1 LALKLDLNGETMP
14 NEDSESKKI
23 QLFKSGEGDLEFRRA
38 VLAATRV
45 GGMEKP
51 PDLVMAWRIIRKRRW
66 TILTAFGVLFGIVLV
81 GTLLQKPVYRAK
93 ALIEIDKENP
103 GLVTAQ
109 EIFQL
114 DEVTDAYLETQ
125 YKVLNSDDLAERV
138 IGQLHLDRVT
148 EFQPPVHH
156 WPSIQMPSRATRSR
170 AAGNGV
176 AGPDAALREAVL
188 EYFQS
193 RLNVKPIRRSRAVEI
208 TFDSL
213 DPNLAARVVNAMAT
227 NYMQKNLE
235 ARWDAAQKASEW
247 LSQQLADLKS
257 KLENS
262 EDAMQQYAASNGL
275 LILETDNGATESV
288 MNQSLRELQEEL
300 NHAQDAR
307 YEKESLYRLTQ
318 SGDSSSL
325 PGVLDD
331 KLLQDLSMR
340 LADLQ
345 REHAQLAATFLDS
358 YPRVA
363 QTQSQIAQI
372 QTALDQE
379 RLRAVQKIGN
389 DYFAA
394 VRQEKLLHQAF
405 WEKKQE
411 ANVIA
416 GKSVQYGILRRDVD
430 SNKSLYEGLLL
441 RLKEA
446 GVSAGLN
453 ASNIRIVDPGTP
465 PFLPVGP
472 KTALNLGIASFLGL
486 ALGVAVSFFREHMDQ
501 TIRDRNDVSQYLH
514 VPVVAFIPS
523 VASLRKM
530 RDSRLGASDRGFTFH
545 FSDPHASGRK
555 SLIISPPRNDP
566 GTPQN
571 SILSEAF
578 RGLRTSVLLSTR
590 PSAHSILVTSAQC
603 GEGKT
608 TVAMNLAVSLAQLG
622 RRTLLIDADLR
633 RPSVHK
639 YFPGTGGSQLSKYL
653 AGQGVW
659 QEMVRKSSVN
669 DLYVLLG
676 GDAPANPAELLSSDA
691 MRALLKQAAEVYNF
705 VVVDSPPL
713 LNVADSRILA
723 NMVDSTLLVVK
734 CGETPR
740 QVVQFA
746 EAQARDAGAN
756 LLGVV
761 LNYLDVRTTDYP
773 YRVLKPAREFSSQI

>member
-1 LALKLDLNGETMP
+1 MP
-14 NEDSESKKI
+14 HEDSESKKI
-23 QLFKSGEGDLEFRRA
+23 QLFKSGEGDLESRRA
-38 VLAATRV
+38 ILAATRI

-51 PDLVMAWRIIRKRRW
+51 PDLVLAWRIIRKRRW
-66 TILTAFGVLFGIVLV
+66 TVLTAFAVLFGIVLV

-125 YKVLNSDDLAERV
+125 YKVLTSDDLAERV
-138 IGQLHLDRVT
+138 IGQLRLDRMP
-148 EFQPPVHH
+148 EFQPPVRD
-156 WPSIQMPSRATRSR
+156 WPFTKKLSHVSRSTV
-170 AAGNGV
+170 AGNHV
-176 AGPDAALREAVL
+176 VEPDAALQEAVL
-188 EYFQS
+188 ENFLS
-193 RLNVKPIRRSRAVEI
+193 RLDIKPIRRSRAVEI

-213 DPNLAARVVNAMAT
+213 DPDLAARVVNAMAT
-227 NYMQKNLE
+227 NYMQKNLQ
-235 ARWDAAQKASEW
+235 ARWDAAQKASGW
-247 LSQQLADLKS
+247 LSEQLADLKS

-262 EDAMQQYAASNGL
+262 EDAMQKYAASNGL
-275 LILETDNGATESV
+275 LILETSNGATESV
-288 MNQSLRELQEEL
+288 VNQSLRELQGEL
-300 NHAQDAR
+300 NHAQDVR

-345 REHAQLAATFLDS
+345 REHAQLAATFMES

-379 RLRAVQKIGN
+379 RLRAAQKISN

-394 VRQEKLLHQAF
+394 VRQEKLLQQAF
-405 WEKKQE
+405 EEKKQE
-411 ANVIA
+411 ANVVA
-416 GKSVQYGILRRDVD
+416 EKSVQYGILRRDVD

-453 ASNIRIVDPGTP
+453 ASNIRIVDPGKP
-465 PFLPVGP
+465 PFLPAGP
-472 KTALNLGIASFLGL
+472 KTALNLGIACFLGL
-486 ALGVAVSFFREHMDQ
+486 ALGAAAAFSREHLDQ
-501 TIRDRNDVSQYLH
+501 TIRDANDVSQYLH
-514 VPVVAFIPS
+514 VPALAFIPS

-530 RDSRLGASDRGFTFH
+530 MDSHLDASDRGFTFR
-545 FSDPHASGRK
+545 FSDPKATGRK
-555 SLIISPPRNDP
+555 SLIISRPRNDP
-566 GTPQN
+566 GSPQN

-578 RGLRTSVLLSTR
+578 RGLRTSVLLSGAS

-608 TVAMNLAVSLAQLG
+608 TVAMNLAVSLAQVG

-639 YFPGTGGSQLSKYL
+639 YFPATGSQLSKYL

-659 QEMVRKSSVN
+659 QEMVRKSPVN
-669 DLYVLLG
+669 GLDMLLG

-691 MRALLKQAAEVYNF
+691 MRALLKQAAEDYNF
-705 VVVDSPPL
+705 VVMDSPPL

-746 EAQARDAGAN
+746 ESQARDAGAN

-761 LNYLDVRTTDYP
+761 LNYLDARTADYP
-773 YRVLKPAREFSSQI
+773 YRLLNPAREFGRQN